1 MTKVKELINKM
12 SDSEKESLIN
22 QMQVASAQERLKA
35 YILENFSDNFNL
47 TEYYDFVIEL
57 WNELIAWKES
67 LDNYLSLQES
77 AELYKLDDSTLRK
90 AIANKKFDESEY
102 RKTGRNYIIKKSAMK
117 RVYGKK

>member
-1 MTKVKELINKM
+1 MLYEVIT
-12 SDSEKESLIN
+12 EKESLIN

-77 AELYKLDDSTLRK
+77 AELYKLDD
-90 AIANKKFDESEY
+90 I
-102 RKTGRNYIIKKSAMK
+102 
-117 RVYGKK
+117 V